1 MTWSER
7 REHPPLPH
15 RRDRCRLRSR
25 AAWSRG
31 RPQGGEKAVSTVLER
46 YSCGCRILFSPEGGR
61 IPDWCDRH
69 SGGGTP
75 IRWISREEAEEL
87 YPDEIRLGERM
98 LRELAN

>member
-1 MTWSER
+1 
-7 REHPPLPH
+7 
-15 RRDRCRLRSR
+15 
-25 AAWSRG
+25 
-31 RPQGGEKAVSTVLER
+31 VSTVLER

-98 LRELAN
+98 LRELANAPTTDITHIFPPENPAGHEVEQG